1 MTIWAV
7 SGIADQRTIATVSD
21 IPTNWI
27 VAYPLQI
34 RWRDSDTSRFYRAA
48 VSATGTAATATA
60 TTTQSATAK
69 TAGPTATTVVGLAV
83 ALAAVILLGIVAIL
97 VYRRRHRRQ
106 PLVQGLH
113 TGRAEAAGPGLAE
126 MPDSS
131 FDKVLLTTN

>member
-7 SGIADQRTIATVSD
+7 SGIADQHTIGTISD
-21 IPTNWI
+21 ISTNWI

-34 RWRDSDTSRFYRAA
+34 RWKDSDTSRFYQAA

-60 TTTQSATAK
+60 TTTQSATA
-69 TAGPTATTVVGLAV
+69 GPTATTVVGLAV
-83 ALAAVILLGIVAIL
+83 ALVAVILLGIAAIL

-113 TGRAEAAGPGLAE
+113 TGWGEAAGLGKAELPGTSL
-126 MPDSS
+126 
-131 FDKVLLTTN
+131 DKVLLTTN